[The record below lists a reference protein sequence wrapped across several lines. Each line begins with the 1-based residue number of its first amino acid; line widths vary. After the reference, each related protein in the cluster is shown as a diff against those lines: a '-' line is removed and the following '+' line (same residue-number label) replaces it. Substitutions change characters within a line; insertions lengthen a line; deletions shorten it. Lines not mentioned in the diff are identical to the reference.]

1 MGVTSRMNANTPS
14 VRDNVT
20 DKLYREERNFRADK
34 LVEKWARIPEVGKNI
49 KNLQESDA
57 RNLAIHL
64 ENQARFM
71 SRLTE
76 TQMSQGFQGLSPE
89 NMLRLVRLA
98 YPNTIRNKIFTE
110 FAMESAKDSIKYIR
124 PVYTNTQWGNDMNTR
139 TFGVGGLDSAV
150 DSGDPWNVSGQA
162 ELQNPD
168 YRRAMYETTED
179 RYVHELANG
188 VVGALVSGD
197 TIMIGKT
204 NITIPATVT
213 VAGNSIAVASGVFVY
228 YGQREVVTP
237 AAGAQA
243 EFANLGY
250 LDGYAAIFGTTG
262 ERDPIAVQAKTG
274 ANLSN
279 TGEWLIKNGLDI
291 SITTVAPGVYFLYNV
306 AGNGVGDIADVVKCY
321 GRFNSEGDFTGD
333 YLGEVELIMTDYW
346 FRPRPTS
353 IGVTWSQLTELVLDT
368 SFGVSAEELLVDYAG
383 QEIKKALDFRAVKIA
398 YQAAALNPGKYTVH
412 FNAASGDTTD
422 DSYLHTAQT
431 FSQAIE
437 RVGDTMFN
445 DILRGGVSRIVGGPA
460 AVSYLRLN
468 SGFTTKGAQPRVGGH
483 QVGEIYGIPV
493 FKVPSSVVPDN
504 QLLCIWKND
513 ENEADVSIAFGTLV
527 PFFSTGIIQRKNFY
541 KEAALATYGDWA
553 ILNKRYIGRIQ
564 IDNIRTVTGSNA
576 YDNIVV

>member
-1 MGVTSRMNANTPS
+1 MGVTSRMNGTPS

-57 RNLAIHL
+57 RNLAVHL

-98 YPNTIRNKIFTE
+98 YPNTIRNKLFTE

-124 PVYTNTQWGNDMNTR
+124 PVYTNTQWNNDATSMGNR
-139 TFGVGGLDSAV
+139 TFGVGGLDTIA
-150 DSGDPWNVSGQA
+150 DSGDPWNVNGQA
-162 ELQNPD
+162 ELQDPD
-168 YRRAMYETTED
+168 YRKAMYETVED

-188 VVGALVSGD
+188 VVGTLATGN
-197 TIMIGKT
+197 TILIGK
-204 NITIPATVT
+204 
-213 VAGNSIAVASGVFVY
+213 AVAYTVPAGDDGAIFVY
-228 YGQREVVTP
+228 FGQKNQTVP
-237 AAGAQA
+237 QLGGQA

-250 LDGYAAIFGTTG
+250 LDGYSALFTSAGEKEPLAI
-262 ERDPIAVQAKTG
+262 QAKVG

-279 TGEWLIKNGLDI
+279 SGEWLVKNGIDLT
-291 SITTVAPGVYFLYNV
+291 ITTRAPGVYKLTGIAAATV
-306 AGNGVGDIADVVKCY
+306 AKSYA
-321 GRFNSEGDFTGD
+321 RFNSEGDFMGD

-398 YQAAALNPGKYTVH
+398 YQAAAMNPAKYTVH

-468 SGFTTKGAQPRVGGH
+468 SGFSTKGAQPRVGGH
-483 QVGEIYGIPV
+483 QVGEIYGVPV
-493 FKVPSSVVPDN
+493 FKVPSIVIPDN

-564 IDNIRTVTGSNA
+564 IDNIRTVSGANTYN
-576 YDNIVV
+576 NILM

>member
-1 MGVTSRMNANTPS
+1 MQSAPTL
-14 VRDNVT
+14 RDNIT
-20 DKLYREERNFRADK
+20 DKLYREERSFRADK
-34 LVEKWARIPEVGKNI
+34 LVEKWSRIPEVGKNI

-57 RNLAIHL
+57 RNLAIHM

-98 YPNTIRNKIFTE
+98 YPNTIRNKLFTE

-124 PVYTNTQWGNDMNTR
+124 PVYTNTQWGKDMNDR

-150 DSGDPWNVSGQA
+150 DPSDPWNVNGQA
-162 ELQNPD
+162 ELQDPD
-168 YRRAMYETTED
+168 YRKAMYETTED

-188 VVGALVSGD
+188 VVEAVATGD
-197 TIMIGKT
+197 TIYIGK
-204 NITIPATVT
+204 AVVHT
-213 VAGNSIAVASGVFVY
+213 VAAADNGALYVY
-228 YGQREVVTP
+228 FGQKNVTSP

-250 LDGYAAIFGTTG
+250 LDGYAALFGTNG

-279 TGEWLIKNGLDI
+279 SGEWLVKNGVAI
-291 SITTVAPGVYFLYNV
+291 TITTVVPGVYKITGTD
-306 AGNGVGDIADVVKCY
+306 AATVVKAY
-321 GRFNSEGDFTGD
+321 ARFNSEGDFTGD

-398 YQAAALNPGKYTVH
+398 YQAAAMNPAKYTVH

-460 AVSYLRLN
+460 ACSYLRLN
-468 SGFTTKGAQPRVGGH
+468 SGFTSKGAHPRVGGH
-483 QVGEIYGIPV
+483 QVGEIYGVPV
-493 FKVPSSVVPDN
+493 FKVPSSIVPDN

-553 ILNKRYIGRIQ
+553 ILNKRYIGRIT
-564 IDNIRTVTGSNA
+564 IDNIRTVTGANA
-576 YDNIVV
+576 YDNLTV

>member
-1 MGVTSRMNANTPS
+1 
-14 VRDNVT
+14 
-20 DKLYREERNFRADK
+20 
-34 LVEKWARIPEVGKNI
+34 
-49 KNLQESDA
+49 
-57 RNLAIHL
+57 
-64 ENQARFM
+64 
-71 SRLTE
+71 
-76 TQMSQGFQGLSPE
+76 
-89 NMLRLVRLA
+89 
-98 YPNTIRNKIFTE
+98 
-110 FAMESAKDSIKYIR
+110 MESAKDSIKYIR
-124 PVYTNTQWGNDMNTR
+124 PVYTNTQWDNVPTAMNDR
-139 TFGVGGLDSAV
+139 TFGVAGLDTTAAQNAAAS
-150 DSGDPWNVSGQA
+150 DPWNLNGSAQ
-162 ELQNPD
+162 LQDPD
-168 YRRAMYETTED
+168 YRRAMYETSED

-188 VVGALVSGD
+188 VVNQAPGSVTSVL
-197 TIMIGKT
+197 IGKT
-204 NITIPATVT
+204 AYAVPAT
-213 VAGNSIAVASGVFVY
+213 IAVPTYSAQG
-228 YGQREVVTP
+228 VVTGSTNV
-237 AAGAQA
+237 ALSAGVLVYFGQANQSTPQNGLQA
-243 EFANLGY
+243 EYANLGY
-250 LDGYAAIFGTTG
+250 LDGYSALFGAAG
-262 ERDPIAVQAKTG
+262 EQQPLAVQAKTG

-279 TGEWLIKNGLDI
+279 SGEWIIQQGL
-291 SITTVAPGVYFLYNV
+291 SIQIVTLVPGVYFVY
-306 AGNGVGDIADVVKCY
+306 GADQAQVTLTY
-321 GRFNSEGDFTGD
+321 GRFNSEGDFMGD

-398 YQAAALNPGKYTVH
+398 YQAAAMNPAKYTIH

-483 QVGEIYGIPV
+483 QVGEIYGVPV
-493 FKVPSSVVPDN
+493 FKVPSVVVPDN

-564 IDNIRTVTGSNA
+564 IDNIRTISGANAYTNIIAGTPTPLGSNPNLITNSQA
-576 YDNIVV
+576 IAVDGND

>member
-1 MGVTSRMNANTPS
+1 
-14 VRDNVT
+14 
-20 DKLYREERNFRADK
+20 
-34 LVEKWARIPEVGKNI
+34 
-49 KNLQESDA
+49 
-57 RNLAIHL
+57 
-64 ENQARFM
+64 
-71 SRLTE
+71 
-76 TQMSQGFQGLSPE
+76 
-89 NMLRLVRLA
+89 
-98 YPNTIRNKIFTE
+98 
-110 FAMESAKDSIKYIR
+110 
-124 PVYTNTQWGNDMNTR
+124 
-139 TFGVGGLDSAV
+139 
-150 DSGDPWNVSGQA
+150 
-162 ELQNPD
+162 
-168 YRRAMYETTED
+168 MYETTED

-188 VVGALVSGD
+188 VVGTPTATTHTV
-197 TIMIGKT
+197 MIGKSNVSFT
-204 NITIPATVT
+204 ANGTDKY
-213 VAGNSIAVASGVFVY
+213 VY
-228 YGQREVVTP
+228 FGQLDVVSP

-250 LDGYAAIFGTTG
+250 LDGYATLFGTNG

-279 TGEWLIKNGLDI
+279 SGEWLVKNGVDLT
-291 SITTVAPGVYFLYNV
+291 ITTVAPGVYKLTG
-306 AGNGVGDIADVVKCY
+306 AGAASVSKAY

-398 YQAAALNPGKYTVH
+398 YQAAAMNPSKYTVH

-483 QVGEIYGIPV
+483 QVGEIYGVPV
-493 FKVPSSVVPDN
+493 FKVPSQVIPDN

-553 ILNKRYIGRIQ
+553 ILNKRYIGRIT
-564 IDNIRTVTGSNA
+564 IDNIRTVTGANA

>member
-1 MGVTSRMNANTPS
+1 MGVTSRMAGTPT

-34 LVEKWARIPEVGKNI
+34 LVEKWARIPEVGRNI

-124 PVYTNTQWGNDMNTR
+124 PVYTNTQWGKDMNDR
-139 TFGVGGLDSAV
+139 TFGVKGLDTDV
-150 DSGDPWNVSGQA
+150 DANDPWNINGQA

-188 VVGALVSGD
+188 VVGSLADGD
-197 TIMIGKT
+197 TVMIAKT
-204 NITIPATVT
+204 NVTISGAGTYVYFGQKNVT
-213 VAGNSIAVASGVFVY
+213 APQAG
-228 YGQREVVTP
+228 T
-237 AAGAQA
+237 QA

-250 LDGYAAIFGTTG
+250 LDGYAALFGTNG
-262 ERDPIAVQAKTG
+262 ERDPIAVQAKIG

-279 TGEWLIKNGLDI
+279 SGEWLVKAGLDLT
-291 SITTVAPGVYFLYNV
+291 ITAVAPGVYKLT
-306 AGNGVGDIADVVKCY
+306 GADAAQVKKCY
-321 GRFNSEGDFTGD
+321 GRFNSEGDFLGD

-398 YQAAALNPGKYTVH
+398 YQAAALNPAKYTVH

-493 FKVPSSVVPDN
+493 FKVPSSVVADN

-564 IDNIRTVTGSNA
+564 IDNIRTVTGANA
-576 YDNIVV
+576 YDNIVI

>member
-1 MGVTSRMNANTPS
+1 MGVTSRMAGTPT

-124 PVYTNTQWGNDMNTR
+124 PVYTNTQWGKDMNNR
-139 TFGVGGLDSAV
+139 TFGVKGLDSDA
-150 DSGDPWNVSGQA
+150 DANDPWNINGQA

-188 VVGALVSGD
+188 VVGSLADGDTVMIAKTNVTVSGAG
-197 TIMIGKT
+197 TYVYFGQK
-204 NITIPATVT
+204 NVT
-213 VAGNSIAVASGVFVY
+213 AP
-228 YGQREVVTP
+228 E
-237 AAGAQA
+237 AGAQA

-250 LDGYAAIFGTTG
+250 LDGYAALFGDAG
-262 ERDPIAVQAKTG
+262 ERDPIAVQAKIG

-279 TGEWLIKNGLDI
+279 SGEWLVKAGLDLTI
-291 SITTVAPGVYFLYNV
+291 AAVAPGVYKLT
-306 AGNGVGDIADVVKCY
+306 GADAAKVKKCY
-321 GRFNSEGDFTGD
+321 ARFNSEGDFLGD

-398 YQAAALNPGKYTVH
+398 YQAAALNPAKYTIH

-564 IDNIRTVTGSNA
+564 IDNIRTVSGANA

>member
-1 MGVTSRMNANTPS
+1 
-14 VRDNVT
+14 
-20 DKLYREERNFRADK
+20 
-34 LVEKWARIPEVGKNI
+34 
-49 KNLQESDA
+49 
-57 RNLAIHL
+57 
-64 ENQARFM
+64 
-71 SRLTE
+71 
-76 TQMSQGFQGLSPE
+76 
-89 NMLRLVRLA
+89 
-98 YPNTIRNKIFTE
+98 
-110 FAMESAKDSIKYIR
+110 MESAKDSIKYIR
-124 PVYTNTQWGNDMNTR
+124 PVYTNTQWGKDMNDR
-139 TFGVGGLDSAV
+139 TFGVGGLDTTPDAN
-150 DSGDPWNVSGQA
+150 DPWNVNGQA
-162 ELQNPD
+162 ELQDPD
-168 YRRAMYETTED
+168 YRKAMYETVED

-188 VVGALVSGD
+188 VVAALGASD
-197 TIMIGKT
+197 TVMIGKT
-204 NITIPATVT
+204 NV
-213 VAGNSIAVASGVFVY
+213 VAGSAGTFVY
-228 YGQREVVTP
+228 FGQKNVSAP

-250 LDGYAAIFGTTG
+250 LDGYAALFGANG
-262 ERDPIAVQAKTG
+262 ERDPLAVQTKIG

-279 TGEWLIKNGLDI
+279 SGEWLVKSGKDI
-291 SITTVAPGVYFLYNV
+291 VITTVAPGVYKLTGAD
-306 AGNGVGDIADVVKCY
+306 AGEVQKCY
-321 GRFNSEGDFTGD
+321 ARFNSEGDFTGD
-333 YLGEVELIMTDYW
+333 YLGEVELIPTDYW

-383 QEIKKALDFRAVKIA
+383 QEIKKALDFRSVKIA
-398 YQAAALNPGKYTVH
+398 YQAAAMNPAKYTVH

-493 FKVPSSVVPDN
+493 FKVPSVVVPDN

-513 ENEADVSIAFGTLV
+513 ENDADVSIAFGTLV

-541 KEAALATYGDWA
+541 KEAALATYGDWS

-564 IDNIRTVTGSNA
+564 IDNIRTVTGANA
-576 YDNIVV
+576 YDNILM

>member
-1 MGVTSRMNANTPS
+1 MNSSPS

-34 LVEKWARIPEVGKNI
+34 LVEKWSRIPEVGKNI

-98 YPNTIRNKIFTE
+98 YPNTIRNKLFTE

-124 PVYTNTQWGNDMNTR
+124 PVYTNTQWNNVPGSMNDR
-139 TFGVGGLDSAV
+139 TFGTKGLDSDV
-150 DSGDPWNVSGQA
+150 DPSDPWNINGQA
-162 ELQNPD
+162 ELQDPD
-168 YRRAMYETTED
+168 YRKAMYEQTED

-188 VVGALVSGD
+188 VVGSLAAGD
-197 TIMIGKT
+197 TVMIGKK
-204 NITIPATVT
+204 NVTIATAGT
-213 VAGNSIAVASGVFVY
+213 YLYFGQKNVAAP
-228 YGQREVVTP
+228 TT
-237 AAGAQA
+237 GAQA
-243 EFANLGY
+243 EYANLGY
-250 LDGYAAIFGTTG
+250 LDGYSAIFGTNG
-262 ERDPIAVQAKTG
+262 ERDPLAIQAKIG

-279 TGEWLIKNGLDI
+279 SGEWLVKNGLDLTV
-291 SITTVAPGVYFLYNV
+291 TTVVPGVYLL
-306 AGNGVGDIADVVKCY
+306 GGSEIASVKYAY
-321 GRFNSEGDFTGD
+321 GRFNSEGDFMGD

-398 YQAAALNPGKYTVH
+398 YQAAAMNPAKYTIH

-493 FKVPSSVVPDN
+493 FKVPSVVVPDN

-564 IDNIRTVTGSNA
+564 IDNIRTITGANA
-576 YDNIVV
+576 YDNIVM